1 MKEMSCFCLTF
12 SSLLE
17 QMVKAYKYVTGIFS
31 VTHSSEPQ
39 VSDGDKKLTKM
50 DVSVLEE
57 QYDHIKQ
64 KQKLQPHIIIYK
76 TGGQESGLPESMVN
90 PVLINKKVKRS
101 KSFRGDVPVRKVTL
115 ETIYGGNS
123 EDNLLWRVHLGA
135 HRLGQAPGQGD
146 SWDLS
151 HCNGTPWGFDN
162 QRLISKGNCTLET
175 KEPAGTSEL
184 SELRQLGSSSVLNS
198 LSKENSCNISS
209 SCQNSPLKSPTAA
222 LWAHQQISAT
232 KCMPACNKL
241 NFYPFPNRKG
251 PRISEAA
258 RRLGLYVSQ

>member
-1 MKEMSCFCLTF
+1 MKELSCFCLNF

-17 QMVKAYKYVTGIFS
+17 QMGKAYKYVTGIFS

-39 VSDGDKKLTKM
+39 VSDGDKKLTRM
-50 DVSVLEE
+50 DVSTLEE

-64 KQKLQPHIIIYK
+64 KQKLQPHIIVYK
-76 TGGQESGLPESMVN
+76 TGGHESPLPESMIN

-101 KSFRGDVPVRKVTL
+101 KSCRGDVPVRKVPLATMN
-115 ETIYGGNS
+115 GGGS
-123 EDNLLWRVHLGA
+123 EDDLLWRVHLGR
-135 HRLGQAPGQGD
+135 HRLGQALGQGD
-146 SWDLS
+146 SWHLS
-151 HCNGTPWGFDN
+151 HCNSPPWSFDS
-162 QRLISKGNCTLET
+162 QRLISKGNDTPQTE
-175 KEPAGTSEL
+175 EPAGASEMSEL
-184 SELRQLGSSSVLNS
+184 GQLGSASVLNS
-198 LSKENSCNISS
+198 LSNENDCNISS
-209 SCQNSPLKSPTAA
+209 SCQKPPLKSPTAA
-222 LWAHQQISAT
+222 LWAQQQISAT

>member
-64 KQKLQPHIIIYK
+64 KQKLQPHIIVYK
-76 TGGQESGLPESMVN
+76 TGGHESALPESMVN

-101 KSFRGDVPVRKVTL
+101 KSCRGDVPVRKVTL

-123 EDNLLWRVHLGA
+123 EDDLLWHVHLGA

-151 HCNGTPWGFDN
+151 HCNSSPWSFDN
-162 QRLISKGNCTLET
+162 QRLISKGNFTLQT

-184 SELRQLGSSSVLNS
+184 SELRKMGSSGVLNS
-198 LSKENSCNISS
+198 LSKENGCNIP
-209 SCQNSPLKSPTAA
+209 CQKPPLKSATAA
-222 LWAHQQISAT
+222 LWAHQQISAI
-232 KCMPACNKL
+232 KRMPACNKL
-241 NFYPFPNRKG
+241 TFYPFPNRKG

-258 RRLGLYVSQ
+258 RKLGLYVSQ

>member
-1 MKEMSCFCLTF
+1 
-12 SSLLE
+12 
-17 QMVKAYKYVTGIFS
+17 MVKAYKYVTGIFS

-64 KQKLQPHIIIYK
+64 KQKLQPHIIVYK
-76 TGGQESGLPESMVN
+76 TGGHESVLPESMVN

-101 KSFRGDVPVRKVTL
+101 KSGRGDIPVRKVPL
-115 ETIYGGNS
+115 ETTNGGVS
-123 EDNLLWRVHLGA
+123 EDDLLWHIHLGT
-135 HRLGQAPGQGD
+135 HRLGQAPGHGD
-146 SWDLS
+146 SWDLPHFNNTS
-151 HCNGTPWGFDN
+151 WSFDN
-162 QRLISKGNCTLET
+162 QRLISKGNGTPQI
-175 KEPAGTSEL
+175 KESGGASEL
-184 SELRQLGSSSVLNS
+184 AELRQLGSSSVLNS
-198 LSKENSCNISS
+198 LGKESACNISS
-209 SCQNSPLKSPTAA
+209 SCQKPPLASATAA

-232 KCMPACNKL
+232 KCLPACNKL

>member
-17 QMVKAYKYVTGIFS
+17 QMVKAYKYMTGIFS

-39 VSDGDKKLTKM
+39 VSEGDKKLTKM

-64 KQKLQPHIIIYK
+64 KQKLQPHIIVYK
-76 TGGQESGLPESMVN
+76 TGGHESVLPESIVN

-101 KSFRGDVPVRKVTL
+101 KSCRGDVPVRKVTL
-115 ETIYGGNS
+115 ETISRGDS
-123 EDNLLWRVHLGA
+123 EDDLLWRIHLGT

-151 HCNGTPWGFDN
+151 QCIPWSFDN
-162 QRLISKGNCTLET
+162 QRLISKGNSTAET
-175 KEPAGTSEL
+175 EKSAGAGEL

-198 LSKENSCNISS
+198 LSKENGCNIPS
-209 SCQNSPLKSPTAA
+209 SCQKPPLKPATAA
-222 LWAHQQISAT
+222 LWPHQQISAT
-232 KCMPACNKL
+232 KCMPTCNKL

>member
-1 MKEMSCFCLTF
+1 MKEMSCFCMTF

-64 KQKLQPHIIIYK
+64 KQKLQPHIIVYK
-76 TGGQESGLPESMVN
+76 TGGQESVLPESMIN
-90 PVLINKKVKRS
+90 AILINKKIKRS

-115 ETIYGGNS
+115 KTTNGGDS
-123 EDNLLWRVHLGA
+123 DDNLLWHIHLGT

-146 SWDLS
+146 SWNLS
-151 HCNGTPWGFDN
+151 HCNNTPWSFDN
-162 QRLISKGNCTLET
+162 QRLISKGNDTLQT
-175 KEPAGTSEL
+175 KDSGGASEL
-184 SELRQLGSSSVLNS
+184 SELRQLGSSGMLNS
-198 LSKENSCNISS
+198 LREENSCNITS
-209 SCQNSPLKSPTAA
+209 SCQKPPLKSATAA

-232 KCMPACNKL
+232 KCTP
-241 NFYPFPNRKG
+241 G
-251 PRISEAA
+251 PEF
-258 RRLGLYVSQ
+258 LKQQGGLDYTSHNEDTL

>member
-17 QMVKAYKYVTGIFS
+17 QMVKVYKYVTGIFS
-31 VTHSSEPQ
+31 VTHSSESQ
-39 VSDGDKKLTKM
+39 VSEGDKKLTKM
-50 DVSVLEE
+50 DVSILEE

-64 KQKLQPHIIIYK
+64 KQKLQHIIVYK
-76 TGGQESGLPESMVN
+76 TGGHECVLPESMVN

-101 KSFRGDVPVRKVTL
+101 KSYRGDVPVRKVTL
-115 ETIYGGNS
+115 DTINSGNS
-123 EDNLLWRVHLGA
+123 EDDLLWRIHLGT
-135 HRLGQAPGQGD
+135 HCLGQAPGQGD

-151 HCNGTPWGFDN
+151 HGNTTPWSFDN
-162 QRLISKGNCTLET
+162 QRLISMGNGTPQTMES
-175 KEPAGTSEL
+175 AGASEL
-184 SELRQLGSSSVLNS
+184 SQLRQLGSSSVLNS

-209 SCQNSPLKSPTAA
+209 SCQKPPLKSATAA
-222 LWAHQQISAT
+222 LWAHQQIAAI
-232 KCMPACNKL
+232 KCTPACNKL